1 MKDESQLRLETKVT
15 RLENEVKKLR
25 QIIFELT
32 KIINSTFVNLNVEH
46 CYGSSWGEECDW
58 YELRGNC
65 NFDYEKIENML
76 KNEEEN

>member
-15 RLENEVKKLR
+15 RLENEVKKLK

-32 KIINSTFVNLNVEH
+32 KITDSTFANLNVEH

-58 YELRGNC
+58 YELQGNY
-65 NFDYEKIENML
+65 FDYEKIENML
-76 KNEEEN
+76 KDEEEN